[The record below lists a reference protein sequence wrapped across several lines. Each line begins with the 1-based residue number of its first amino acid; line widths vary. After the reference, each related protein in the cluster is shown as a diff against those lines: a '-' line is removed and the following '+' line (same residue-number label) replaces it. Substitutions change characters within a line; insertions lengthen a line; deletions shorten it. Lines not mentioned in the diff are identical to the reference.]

1 MYMKGILIQKRRFRS
16 KLEKKEVIGEY
27 IDKNVLNIEKL
38 IDQYYGYVYMI
49 VKNAKSINIS
59 DEDVEEIISDTF
71 FAIWKN
77 SSYLNAETQIKPYL
91 VGIVKNMLKKKYKS
105 INIDDSI
112 LEYENK
118 IIDYF
123 NIDKITEEREQ
134 NKKIKVILSN
144 LKPEE
149 YKAFI
154 MFYYEGKK
162 IKDIAKEINLT
173 ESNVKVILHRVRKE
187 MKKKLK
193 NGGYGYGE

>member
-1 MYMKGILIQKRRFRS
+1 M
-16 KLEKKEVIGEY
+16 IGEY

-59 DEDVEEIISDTF
+59 DEDVEEIIADTF

-77 SSYLNAETQIKPYL
+77 SSYLNVETQIKPYL
-91 VGIVKNMLKKKYKS
+91 VGIVKNMLKKKYKT

-134 NKKIKVILSN
+134 NKKIKVILSS

>member
-1 MYMKGILIQKRRFRS
+1 M
-16 KLEKKEVIGEY
+16 IGEY

-91 VGIVKNMLKKKYKS
+91 VGIVKNMLKKKNKT